1 MMDRGVSM
9 VMQLVIQAVYRA
21 RVRVRVRVRVEIR
34 ADKLE
39 REVSE
44 RWGCHPGVH
53 QRLDTWVM
61 TSQRGE
67 ASLAA
72 SPSVSSHVDERAAGP
87 ETRSWSDHEDQV
99 GKLAALIISGSVS
112 LCPVKA
118 TSREAAL
125 ARAWCACWRE
135 ERRREPRDGAE
146 G

>member
-1 MMDRGVSM
+1 MMNRGVSM
-9 VMQLVIQAVYRA
+9 VMQLVMQAVYRA

-34 ADKLE
+34 ADE
-39 REVSE
+39 PEGEVSE
-44 RWGCHPGVH
+44 RWGVIQVSING
-53 QRLDTWVM
+53 WVM

-87 ETRSWSDHEDQV
+87 ETRSWSDHGDRV

-125 ARAWCACWRE
+125 ACGWCACWRE